1 MQGCR
6 PVAQCLRWS
15 RRALVALR
23 QRCVESAASVLSAS
37 APRLRLLPSGSRGL
51 FVPRT
56 LLALATTVLLAT
68 NALAATKRV
77 QVGPSGLLVFGDE
90 ETGMSTTT
98 IAAGDTVEW
107 VWASSGHSTT
117 RTGTPPTWDSGV
129 QQGPF
134 TFSVTFPDPGTF
146 DYFCIPHQSF
156 GMTGTIVVKPAGSA
170 TTTTLVS
177 SATTST
183 TLPLPPDVAR
193 AFASIGQGLQTLLEQ
208 VTASPIP
215 DPLKMVLSRA
225 VRKVESR
232 LGQAQTALMRGQRGN
247 GKRSLKAAARFIRPF
262 EARLRSFSD
271 HRRIA
276 PNVSDMF
283 LMSAE
288 SIRANL
294 QTLRGAI

>member
-6 PVAQCLRWS
+6 PIADCLRWS
-15 RRALVALR
+15 RPALVALR
-23 QRCVESAASVLSAS
+23 PWRAESVASVLT
-37 APRLRLLPSGSRGL
+37 APAPHLRLLPSGSHGL

-56 LLALATTVLLAT
+56 LLALAAAVLLAT

-134 TFSVTFPDPGTF
+134 TFSVTFPDPGRF

-156 GMTGTIVVKPAGSA
+156 GMTGTIDGAHHGSWSV
-170 TTTTLVS
+170 TQTKIFNNSGS
-177 SATTST
+177 S
-183 TLPLPPDVAR
+183 
-193 AFASIGQGLQTLLEQ
+193 
-208 VTASPIP
+208 
-215 DPLKMVLSRA
+215 LS
-225 VRKVESR
+225 
-232 LGQAQTALMRGQRGN
+232 
-247 GKRSLKAAARFIRPF
+247 F
-262 EARLRSFSD
+262 
-271 HRRIA
+271 
-276 PNVSDMF
+276 
-283 LMSAE
+283 
-288 SIRANL
+288 
-294 QTLRGAI
+294 